1 MKRHILPLFISLVL
15 ASNLNAQ
22 TPVDWS
28 VNYDATNSQVVMK
41 AEIEE
46 GWHIYSQYVNSAAGP
61 IPTSFTFAPN
71 KKVKIKGK
79 TKEPKPIEEYDHNF
93 EANLLF
99 FENKVEFTQ
108 PVKVKENTVY
118 NLTITYMVCNEEMCL
133 PPVDVPFELNLAKQ
147 L

>member
-1 MKRHILPLFISLVL
+1 MKRHILPLIISLVFT
-15 ASNLNAQ
+15 SHLNAQ
-22 TPVDWS
+22 APVDWS
-28 VNYDATNSQVVMK
+28 VNYDAATSQVVMK

-61 IPTSFTFAPN
+61 IPTSFTFLPN
-71 KKVKIKGK
+71 KKVKIIGK
-79 TKEPKPIEEYDHNF
+79 TQEPKPIEEYDHNF

-99 FENKVEFTQ
+99 FENKVEFQQ